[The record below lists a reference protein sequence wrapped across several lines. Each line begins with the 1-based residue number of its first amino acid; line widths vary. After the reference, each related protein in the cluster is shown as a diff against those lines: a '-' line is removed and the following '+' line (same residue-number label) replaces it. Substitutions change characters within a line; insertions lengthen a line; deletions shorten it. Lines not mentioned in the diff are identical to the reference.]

1 MEQKMES
8 QAVRREEEIDLKKL
22 FRALSRRAR
31 LILGITSA
39 SAAVALAF
47 SLSLPVYYKAETRIF
62 PPQEKGGM
70 NLAAQLLGQGGA
82 GLIGLA
88 GGVAGVKSQ
97 GELFVEMIKSRTVL
111 DRIVD
116 RFDLLNLYRL
126 GLLNFDRKRYR
137 QDARKRLLELLTVRE
152 DRKSGIIILTVED
165 KDPKRAAEMAN
176 AFVEELKSL
185 RGGLAISEAGQRRMF
200 FEEQIQHTKVSLAR
214 AEEEIKGFQQRTG
227 MFQVDAQAR
236 AIIEGIARLR
246 AALAVKEVEAKV
258 LRSFATAQNPDMQR
272 VEEEIRALR
281 AELEKVET
289 SKGHGFDPLMPSARV
304 PEMATEYL
312 RKLRQLK
319 YNETLYE
326 LLSKQYELAKLEEAR
341 DAVVIQVIDR
351 AVPPERKARPQRA
364 LIILLSAAMSFLL
377 VIIWVVRLEWAT
389 IKSENP
395 SGDEKSAT
403 AKQNS

>member
-1 MEQKMES
+1 MES
-8 QAVRREEEIDLKKL
+8 RTAHREDEIDLAFL

-31 LILGITSA
+31 LIFGITAA
-39 SAAVALAF
+39 SAVVAVVV
-47 SLSLPVYYKAETRIF
+47 SLLLPNYYKAETRIL
-62 PPQEKGGM
+62 PPTEKGG

-88 GGVAGVKSQ
+88 SGVAGVKSQ
-97 GELFVEMIKSRTVL
+97 GELFVEIMKSRTVL

-116 RFDLLNLYRL
+116 RFDLLSLYRSDLFNL
-126 GLLNFDRKRYR
+126 GKKRYR
-137 QDARKRLLELLTVRE
+137 QDARKRLLELLAVRE

-165 KDPKRAAEMAN
+165 REPKRAAEMAN

-246 AALAVKEVEAKV
+246 AAIAVKEVEAKV
-258 LRSFATAQNPDMQR
+258 LRSFATAQNPDLQR

-289 SKGHGFDPLMPSARV
+289 LKGHGFDPLMPSARV

-351 AVPPERKARPQRA
+351 AVPPERKSRPLRA
-364 LIILLSAAMSFLL
+364 LIVLLATVTMLFLSVFIVL
-377 VIIWVVRLEWAT
+377 LLEHPWK
-389 IKSENP
+389 KSEKPPGEDNL
-395 SGDEKSAT
+395 STGNRTS
-403 AKQNS
+403 